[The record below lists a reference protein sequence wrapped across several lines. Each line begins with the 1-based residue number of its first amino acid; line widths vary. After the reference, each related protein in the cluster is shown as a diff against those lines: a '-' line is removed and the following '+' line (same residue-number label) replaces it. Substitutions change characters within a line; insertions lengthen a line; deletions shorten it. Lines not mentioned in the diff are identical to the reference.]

1 MLVLS
6 NINNNNDNAN
16 CWYVDNGSV
25 RFDSRVWKRGSLIFL
40 DLQLYDIVFHDDDDD
55 DRSVGVICTMI
66 PSYVKA

>member
-6 NINNNNDNAN
+6 NINNNNAN

-25 RFDSRVWKRGSLIFL
+25 RLDSRVWKRGSLIFS
-40 DLQLYDIVFHDDDDD
+40 DLQLYDIVFHHDDDDD

>member
-6 NINNNNDNAN
+6 NINNNNDK
-16 CWYVDNGSV
+16 YVDNGSV
-25 RFDSRVWKRGSLIFL
+25 RLDSRVWKRGSLIFS
-40 DLQLYDIVFHDDDDD
+40 DLQLYDIVFHDDDD

>member
-25 RFDSRVWKRGSLIFL
+25 RLDSRVWKRGSLIFS
-40 DLQLYDIVFHDDDDD
+40 DLQLYDILFHDDDD

-66 PSYVKA
+66 PSYFKA